1 MSGLDNIVNEIRAN
15 AKKEADDILKEADDY
30 CEEYMNGVKAQVEK
44 EVEKYNKKAEEAR
57 KLYKEKTIS
66 SAAFDERNAILKA
79 KQQCIDQ
86 VIKEAMSNIKGLS
99 DDEYF
104 GLLTKLFEKNVQPE
118 SGIMYISKNDD
129 ERITSDFKNK
139 IQNIAEKNNG
149 SITIKSD
156 RSDVTDG
163 FVLVYGDIE
172 QNCKIKALFDA
183 NIDKLKDI
191 ANKKMFG

>member
-1 MSGLDNIVNEIRAN
+1 M
-15 AKKEADDILKEADDY
+15 
-30 CEEYMNGVKAQVEK
+30 
-44 EVEKYNKKAEEAR
+44 
-57 KLYKEKTIS
+57 
-66 SAAFDERNAILKA
+66 
-79 KQQCIDQ
+79 
-86 VIKEAMSNIKGLS
+86 
-99 DDEYF
+99 
-104 GLLTKLFEKNVQPE
+104 
-118 SGIMYISKNDD
+118 DD

-139 IQNIAEKNNG
+139 IHDIAEKNNG

>member
-1 MSGLDNIVNEIRAN
+1 MSGLDNIVNEIRTN
-15 AKKEADDILKEADDY
+15 AKKEADNILKEADDY
-30 CEEYMNGVKAQVEK
+30 CQAYMDDVKQQVEK

-66 SAAFDERNAILKA
+66 STAFDERNAILKA

-104 GLLTKLFEKNVQPE
+104 SFLTKMFEKNVQSE

-139 IQNIAEKNNG
+139 IHDIAEKNNG

-191 ANKKMFG
+191 ANKKMFE